1 MLPDVQT
8 RLPDIR
14 LSLTRV
20 GVNNVRKLLR
30 IPLPG
35 KKPIVLLATFDCFV
49 DLPSSQK
56 GTHMSRNLEAINEIL
71 EEVIRKPAYEL
82 EGICGDIAEE
92 VLHRHDYATR
102 CEVSMESKRMLH
114 GAKPSSIPNQSFVKI
129 LAKARAI
136 KGKSTE
142 KEVGAE
148 VRGIIIH
155 VHKGSKEEL
164 GAISQR
170 AYASLLVQVPG
181 GKFINIDHIV
191 EILENSFSAKAYG
204 YLSEREEA
212 EVMSRALKSR
222 RSADGVVKNI
232 LREAAKRFELPDNAM
247 LEARCVSEESLFSH
261 NSIAERKAK
270 YGDLK
275 RELLSQKDFKGLQH

>member
-8 RLPDIR
+8 WLPDIR

-35 KKPIVLLATFDCFV
+35 KKPVILLATFDCFV
-49 DLPSSQK
+49 DLPPSQK

-71 EEVIRKPAYEL
+71 EEVIRRPAYEL
-82 EGICGDIAEE
+82 EGICSDIAEE
-92 VLHRHDYATR
+92 VLKRHDYATR
-102 CEVSMESKRMLH
+102 CEVSMESKKMLH
-114 GAKPSSIPNQSFVKI
+114 EATPSGTPSQNFVKI

-148 VRGIIIH
+148 VKGLIIH
-155 VHKGSKEEL
+155 PHLEGKKVGAGS
-164 GAISQR
+164 SQR
-170 AYASLLVQVPG
+170 AYATLLVRVPEG
-181 GKFINIDHIV
+181 RFINIDDIV
-191 EILENSFSAKAYG
+191 EILENSLSAKAYG
-204 YLSEREEA
+204 YLSANEEV
-212 EVMSRALKSR
+212 EVMSDAVEKPKFV
-222 RSADGVVKNI
+222 DGVVKDI
-232 LREAAKRFELPDNAM
+232 LIEAIHRFDLPDSAL
-247 LEARCVSEESLFSH
+247 LEAKCVAEESLFPH
-261 NSIAERKAK
+261 NSMAERKTT

-275 RELLSQKDFKGLQH
+275 KEFGS

>member
-1 MLPDVQT
+1 MLPDVQK

-35 KKPIVLLATFDCFV
+35 KKPIVLLANFDCFV
-49 DLPSSQK
+49 DLPPSQK

-82 EGICGDIAEE
+82 EGICRDIAEE
-92 VLHRHDYATR
+92 VLLRHDYATR
-102 CEVSMESKRMLH
+102 CEVSMESKRMLQE
-114 GAKPSSIPNQSFVKI
+114 ASPSGVPNQNFVKI
-129 LAKARAI
+129 LAKARAV
-136 KGKSTE
+136 KGKVTE

-155 VHKGSKEEL
+155 PHMDKKNKL
-164 GAISQR
+164 GASGQR
-170 AYASLLVQVPG
+170 AYASLLIQVPD

-191 EILENSFSAKAYG
+191 EILEHSFSAKAYG
-204 YLSEREEA
+204 YLSERDEM
-212 EVMSRALKSR
+212 EVISRAIGDPKS
-222 RSADGVVKNI
+222 AEGVIKNI
-232 LREAAKRFELPDNAM
+232 MKEAVSRFDLPDHAR
-247 LEARCVSEESLFSH
+247 LEARCIAEESLFSH
-261 NSIAERKAK
+261 NSIAERTAT

-275 RELLSQKDFKGLQH
+275 REFGS